1 MLVSILIFIAGSLFL
16 LISTWYFIKL
26 TEHVSIALKLSPLVI
41 GLTVVSIGT
50 SLPELAISSI
60 AAYRGDV
67 GLATGNIIGSN
78 IVNVFLVFAVGILS
92 GKLRIGTTKT
102 QRNIFILCGVTGLF
116 LLFYFFKIPNLVAG
130 SILLFLTLFI
140 TLIEYFWGTGGR
152 KHEDAVLFKK
162 KSNYS
167 LKVFDVFKLL
177 ISLAGVVIGGIL
189 TVMSTEQLAVLLG
202 LSTTILGLSTT
213 AIVTSLPEL
222 LTTIFSQKDHEAKMT
237 IGNIIGSNIYNLTL
251 VGGIVL
257 SVSTSLTL
265 ITYEMFML
273 ILATFSIT
281 AIIIAYSGKVIPKT
295 IGYLLLGLFVIYI
308 YFLR

>member
-1 MLVSILIFIAGSLFL
+1 MIISVLIFILGSLFL

-26 TEHVSIALKLSPLVI
+26 TEHVSMALKLSPLII

-50 SLPELAISSI
+50 SLPELTISSI
-60 AAYRGDV
+60 AAYRGDI

-102 QRNIFILCGVTGLF
+102 QRNIYILCGVTGLF
-116 LLFYFFKIPNLVAG
+116 LLFYFFRIPNLVAG
-130 SILLFLTLFI
+130 IILLFLTLLI
-140 TLIEYFWGTGGR
+140 TSIEYFWGTDGR
-152 KHEDAVLFKK
+152 KHEDAALFKK
-162 KSNYS
+162 KINYS
-167 LKVFDVFKLL
+167 LKVFDIFKLM
-177 ISLAGVVIGGIL
+177 ISLTGVVIGGIL
-189 TVMSTEQLAVLLG
+189 MVTSTEQLAVLLG
-202 LSTTILGLSTT
+202 FSTTILGLSIT

-222 LTTIFSQKDHEAKMT
+222 LTTIFSQQDHEEKMT

-251 VGGIVL
+251 IGGLIL
-257 SVSTSLTL
+257 CVSTSLTL

-273 ILATFSIT
+273 ILATLVIASIVV
-281 AIIIAYSGKVIPKT
+281 IYSGKVIPKT